1 MRSDQTPDEL
11 PPELADVKKLH
22 WYTGKARRLWQK
34 PQTKRRFRLPRSPL
48 AIAATILICLLG
60 AGMFGGAMETY
71 QGHLTLLRDTTPPG
85 CVIDMLEP
93 ARCLAGPQPEQT
105 RPIAVVLPSAGRK
118 IVREGTVELQVD
130 DVPSAAIR
138 IGAMVHPDQ
147 GEYVSHNKM
156 WQAGN
161 NHREAVI
168 TLRVRP
174 ERLDDVVRRI
184 GELGVVM
191 KQDIGSRDV
200 TARFVD
206 IEARLRNEKRVE
218 IELLDLLA
226 KRKDAPLKD
235 ILQVRQS
242 IGEVRG
248 KIEELTASRAGLA
261 KLVALTTLTVNIY
274 HKGKQADPESE
285 YGLGKHF
292 ADAVSSGWEG
302 ALRFLV
308 NSLGWL
314 IRILV
319 GGLPWL
325 LLILLVVALV
335 VRSLRKK

>member
-11 PPELADVKKLH
+11 PTELADVKKLH
-22 WYTGKARRLWQK
+22 WYTGKARRLWQQ
-34 PQTKRRFRLPRSPL
+34 PRPKRRFHLPRSPL
-48 AIAATILICLLG
+48 AVAATILICLLG

-71 QGHLTLLRDTTPPG
+71 QGHLALLRDTTPLG
-85 CVIDMLEP
+85 CGIGMPEP
-93 ARCLAGPQPEQT
+93 AVCISLPQSEQKQSVAG
-105 RPIAVVLPSAGRK
+105 VLPSAGRK
-118 IVREGTVELQVD
+118 IVREGTVELRVD

-138 IGAMVHPDQ
+138 IGSMIHPDR
-147 GEYVSHNKM
+147 GEYLSRNKM
-156 WQAGN
+156 WQVGED
-161 NHREAVI
+161 HREAVI

-226 KRKDAPLKD
+226 KRKDAPLNE

-248 KIEELTASRAGLA
+248 KIEQLTASRAGLA
-261 KLVALTTLTVNIY
+261 KLVALTTLTVNLY
-274 HKGKQADPESE
+274 QKGKIAAPSE
-285 YGLGKHF
+285 IGLGEHF
-292 ADAVSSGWEG
+292 GRSVSQGWES
-302 ALRFLV
+302 ALWFLV

-319 GGLPWL
+319 GGLPWAI
-325 LLILLVVALV
+325 LITPVAV
-335 VRSLRKK
+335 FIVRSLRKK